1 MALLPCRLPS
11 KVERMKKMDDHTIEN
26 ESTEKQY
33 NVAMVDRAMKI
44 LDYMLKSES
53 TAGISQ
59 LAKYLDLPKA
69 NVFRIISTLEKWGM
83 VERDPL
89 FENEYRLGK
98 ALIVYGQKAKKDI
111 NLLSVAKPVLKQ
123 IAQDIGETANIG
135 VLHENQIVILH
146 SEHGEASILVS
157 ILPPTCA
164 LHNSSLGKVFLANMS
179 DTDITNYFA
188 QTTFES
194 QTVNTIT
201 SYDDF
206 SKHRAQICTDGY
218 SLEIEEWE
226 YGLSCVA
233 VPVKDSTGQLLAA
246 LSVSGP
252 STRMELKNFNKIIDR
267 LKQGADEI
275 LSRLSTEH

>member
-1 MALLPCRLPS
+1 
-11 KVERMKKMDDHTIEN
+11 MDDHTIDS

-111 NLLSVAKPVLKQ
+111 NLLSVAKPVLKE

-146 SEHGEASILVS
+146 SEQGEASILVS
-157 ILPPTCA
+157 ILPPTCS
-164 LHNSSLGKVFLANMS
+164 LHNSSLGKVFLANMPDS
-179 DTDITNYFA
+179 DIKGYFT
-188 QTTFES
+188 QTTFER
-194 QTVNTIT
+194 QTANTIT
-201 SYDDF
+201 SYDEF
-206 SKHRAQICTDGY
+206 SKQKDQIITDGY
-218 SLEIEEWE
+218 SLEKEEWE
-226 YGLSCVA
+226 YGLSCIA
-233 VPVKDSTGQLLAA
+233 VPIKDSTGHLLAA

-252 STRMELKNFNKIIDR
+252 SSRMELKNYDTIIAR

-275 LSRLSTEH
+275 INRLSTER